1 MGKFKLRAP
10 DPETFMRSRYCAYVM
25 NDLTYLRDT
34 WAPETRP
41 AEIEPTP
48 EDLKW
53 LGMDVKSV
61 ENIDEHNAIVHIL
74 ARYRVAG
81 RSMRMNETCRVTL
94 TKGRWFYL
102 DAEVG

>member
-10 DPETFMRSRYCAYVM
+10 DPEKFMRSRYCAYVM

-34 WAPETRP
+34 WSPETRP
-41 AEIEPTP
+41 AEIESTP

-61 ENIDEHNAIVHIL
+61 DNIDEHNAIVHVL

-81 RSMRMNETCRVTL
+81 RSMRMTETCRITFE
-94 TKGRWFYL
+94 KGRWFYV
-102 DAEVG
+102 DAEVN